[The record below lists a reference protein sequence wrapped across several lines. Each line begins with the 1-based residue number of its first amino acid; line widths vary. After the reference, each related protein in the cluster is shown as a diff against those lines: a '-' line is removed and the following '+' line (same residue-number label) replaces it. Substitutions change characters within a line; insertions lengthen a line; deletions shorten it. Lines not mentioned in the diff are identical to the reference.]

1 MKKGIIGLPTVFL
14 ILQAWKDIIRHSL
27 YLLIQYNKSLG
38 KYKIRINKILE
49 KQQNILYAIGINENE
64 GNSVNFIA
72 ADKAE
77 QEFNKYIT
85 KQIYI
90 QGDQVI
96 EDDKAYLIDVK
107 KQKAASRKKQKRI
120 QIKEI
125 KFRPVTEENDYQIKV
140 NKIKSFLNDGN
151 KAKITL
157 RFRGRE
163 MAHQDIGLDLLKR
176 VETDLETIASVEQFP
191 TLEGRQLVMMMS
203 PNRK

>member
-1 MKKGIIGLPTVFL
+1 MSN
-14 ILQAWKDIIRHSL
+14 IR
-27 YLLIQYNKSLG
+27 YLKLL
-38 KYKIRINKILE
+38 INKIIISPIQTNNSESKEVEIESLKVKLDE
-49 KQQNILYAIGINENE
+49 ALKEAKASSLDLVQMAKD
-64 GNSVNFIA
+64 GNPLVCKLMDHGKHIF
-72 ADKAE
+72 
-77 QEFNKYIT
+77 
-85 KQIYI
+85 
-90 QGDQVI
+90 
-96 EDDKAYLIDVK
+96 DVK

>member
-1 MKKGIIGLPTVFL
+1 MP
-14 ILQAWKDIIRHSL
+14 
-27 YLLIQYNKSLG
+27 
-38 KYKIRINKILE
+38 
-49 KQQNILYAIGINENE
+49 INEEIKTDQIRLIGADGQQLGIVSLNE
-64 GNSVNFIA
+64 ALNKATEASLDLVQMAKDGNPLVCKLMDHGKHIF
-72 ADKAE
+72 
-77 QEFNKYIT
+77 
-85 KQIYI
+85 
-90 QGDQVI
+90 
-96 EDDKAYLIDVK
+96 DVK

-176 VETDLETIASVEQFP
+176 VENDLETIATVEQFP

>member
-1 MKKGIIGLPTVFL
+1 MP
-14 ILQAWKDIIRHSL
+14 
-27 YLLIQYNKSLG
+27 
-38 KYKIRINKILE
+38 
-49 KQQNILYAIGINENE
+49 INEE
-64 GNSVNFIA
+64 IRTDKVRLIGADGQQLGIVSLDEALKEAKASSLDLVQMAKDGNPLVCKLMDHGKHIF
-72 ADKAE
+72 
-77 QEFNKYIT
+77 
-85 KQIYI
+85 
-90 QGDQVI
+90 
-96 EDDKAYLIDVK
+96 DVK

-163 MAHQDIGLDLLKR
+163 MAHQDIGLELLKR
-176 VETDLETIASVEQFP
+176 VENDLETIATVEQFP

>member
-1 MKKGIIGLPTVFL
+1 MP
-14 ILQAWKDIIRHSL
+14 
-27 YLLIQYNKSLG
+27 
-38 KYKIRINKILE
+38 
-49 KQQNILYAIGINENE
+49 INEE
-64 GNSVNFIA
+64 IRTDKVRLIGADGQQLGIVSLDEALKEAEASSLDLVQMAKDGNPLVCKLMDHGKHIF
-72 ADKAE
+72 
-77 QEFNKYIT
+77 
-85 KQIYI
+85 
-90 QGDQVI
+90 
-96 EDDKAYLIDVK
+96 DVK

>member
-1 MKKGIIGLPTVFL
+1 MP
-14 ILQAWKDIIRHSL
+14 
-27 YLLIQYNKSLG
+27 
-38 KYKIRINKILE
+38 
-49 KQQNILYAIGINENE
+49 INEE
-64 GNSVNFIA
+64 IRTDKVRLIGADGQQLGIVSLDEDLKEAKASSLDLVQMAKDGNPLVCKLMDHGKHIF
-72 ADKAE
+72 
-77 QEFNKYIT
+77 
-85 KQIYI
+85 
-90 QGDQVI
+90 
-96 EDDKAYLIDVK
+96 DVK

>member
-1 MKKGIIGLPTVFL
+1 M
-14 ILQAWKDIIRHSL
+14 
-27 YLLIQYNKSLG
+27 
-38 KYKIRINKILE
+38 
-49 KQQNILYAIGINENE
+49 
-64 GNSVNFIA
+64 
-72 ADKAE
+72 
-77 QEFNKYIT
+77 
-85 KQIYI
+85 
-90 QGDQVI
+90 
-96 EDDKAYLIDVK
+96 
-107 KQKAASRKKQKRI
+107 QKRI